1 MVYELVIDDEKV
13 DEVFAISL
21 VEEPAIESNFVFFDK
36 EEVKFSAVDNEKRLV
51 MGPLLIPNKHIL
63 RIDGEGR
70 PYTVFFRPETIKR
83 LSEKYLEKKYT
94 DKATL
99 EHKKPIDDVVLVES
113 WIVESAERDKSKLYG
128 INVPAGTWM
137 GTMKINNE
145 KVWEDYVKTGAVK
158 GFSIE
163 GVFGHNLVAA
173 SRIDFSEDKFI
184 SELDE
189 QESSYLLSQIR
200 AVIKR
205 DARMKSGK
213 RVEFESYTDYGDDVA
228 NNAKRGIEL
237 NEKYGNKCATPVG
250 KIRAQQLAQKKPI
263 SVETIKR
270 MHSYLSRAEVYYDS
284 ADSQEECG
292 YISFLL
298 WGGKSA
304 LSWSRNKLRELGLLQ
319 ENQAQPSIVSS
330 YPGEAASG
338 SIAPALLQVESPNI
352 DVLGYETKNFEIC
365 PGAISLF
372 EHLTEMVSSK
382 SDDDI
387 FGMVR
392 SAAVVADSIFR
403 IEKEVISAGK
413 ATTSQLDGVRIL
425 VKDFRDIIH
434 EIDEEVGMQH
444 DTSFM
449 DGHIKVIES
458 YL

>member
-1 MVYELVIDDEKV
+1 MVYELVIDDEKI

-21 VEEPAIESNFVFFDK
+21 VAEPAIESNFVYFNKD
-36 EEVKFSAVDNEKRLV
+36 EVKFSAVDNEKRLV
-51 MGPLLIPNKHIL
+51 MGPLLIPNKQIL
-63 RIDGEGR
+63 RVDGGGR

-99 EHKKPIDDVVLVES
+99 EHNKPIDDVVLVES
-113 WIVESAERDKSKLYG
+113 WIVESREKDKSKLYN

-145 KVWEDYVKTGAVK
+145 EVWNDYVKTGKVK

-163 GVFGHNLVAA
+163 GVFGHDLVAA
-173 SRIDFSEDKFI
+173 SRLNLSKDI
-184 SELDE
+184 SLLDDYE
-189 QESSYLLSQIR
+189 AEVVLNKIR
-200 AVIKR
+200 A
-205 DARMKSGK
+205 M
-213 RVEFESYTDYGDDVA
+213 FESYSDYGQEIR

-237 NEKYGNKCATPVG
+237 NERNGNKCATQTG
-250 KIRAQQLAQKKPI
+250 KVRAQQIANGEKL

-270 MHSYLSRAEVYYDS
+270 MYSYLSRAETYYDENDTTS
-284 ADSQEECG
+284 CG
-292 YISFLL
+292 TISYLL

-319 ENQAQPSIVSS
+319 ENEAQPSIPNSS
-330 YPGEAASG
+330 YPGEAISG

-372 EHLTEMVSSK
+372 EHLTDMVSSK
-382 SDDDI
+382 SDDEL
-387 FGMVR
+387 FGMIR

-413 ATTSQLDGVRIL
+413 ATASQLDGVRIL
-425 VKDFRDIIH
+425 VKDFRDIMK
-434 EIDEEVGMQH
+434 EIDEDLGMKH

-449 DGHIKVIES
+449 DGHIKIIES